1 MSARQGRPVT
11 LGEIPEGEFV
21 RWQELG
27 ITHVWLMG
35 AWSTGPRSRA
45 VALDDSNLRAAA
57 AALLPDAKDS
67 DVTGSPFAVADYRVP
82 RAWGGQNGLKAFR
95 QQLHAHGLQLLLDFV
110 GNHLGLDHPWVI
122 ARPELFVPG
131 VPESPAAFAL
141 DLPEGQ
147 RWLAH
152 GKDPNFPAWMDTAQ
166 LDYRRLETHTA
177 MRELFQQIV
186 PLCDGVRCD
195 MAMLL
200 LNDVFARTWESA
212 PSADSRTDREF
223 WADLIAATRQ
233 ATPEFLFFA
242 EAYWDLEAR
251 LQALGFDYAYDKR
264 LCDHLIAR
272 NPADVPRHLLGLTPQ
287 FLAASAHFLENHDE
301 ARITTL
307 LSGPEHRAAALLTLG
322 LPGLRLLHEGQ
333 LTGARL
339 PVPVQLNR
347 RPAEPMDLEIAELY
361 TTLLKTLKSTAVGQG
376 SGTLRTPRS
385 AWPGNES
392 WQNLA
397 VVQWQSE
404 AEAFD
409 LVVVNFAPERSQ
421 GYVPL
426 AIEGLSQHNWR
437 MKDRLGAEEYLRYG
451 DDLQNQGLYL
461 DVVGH
466 GAQLFVFLRQACGAA
481 KSQRDRLEAG
491 LAQAPGSGPG

>member
-1 MSARQGRPVT
+1 MRYPLVYEVNIRCWLQEMSVRQSRPVT
-11 LGEIPEGEFV
+11 LGEIPNGEFV
-21 RWQELG
+21 RWLELG

-35 AWSTGPRSRA
+35 TWPTGPRSRA
-45 VALDDSNLRAAA
+45 VALEDPNLRAAA

-67 DVTGSPFAVADYRVP
+67 DLTGSPFAVAEYRVP
-82 RAWGGQNGLKAFR
+82 RAWGGQAGLKAFR
-95 QQLHAHGLQLLLDFV
+95 HKLHAHGLRLLLDFV
-110 GNHLGLDHPWVI
+110 GNHLGLDHPWVT

-131 VPESPAAFAL
+131 VPESPAGFAL

-152 GKDPNFPAWMDTAQ
+152 GKDPNFLAWSDTAQ
-166 LDYRRLETHTA
+166 LDYRRPETHTA
-177 MRELFQQIV
+177 MRELFQRIV

-212 PSADSRTDREF
+212 SSAGSATDREF
-223 WADLIAATRQ
+223 WADLIATTKRA
-233 ATPEFLFFA
+233 APEFLFFA

-251 LQALGFDYAYDKR
+251 LQALGFDYTYDKR
-264 LCDHLIAR
+264 LYDYLIAR

-287 FLAASAHFLENHDE
+287 FLASSAHFLENHDE
-301 ARITTL
+301 PRIATL
-307 LSGPEHRAAALLTLG
+307 LSKPERRVAVLLTLG

-339 PVPVQLNR
+339 RVPVQMGR
-347 RPAEPMDLEIAELY
+347 RPGEPVDEEIAAHY
-361 TTLLKTLKSTAVGQG
+361 TTLLQTLKSTAVGQG
-376 SGTLRTPRS
+376 SGTILAPRS

-392 WQNLA
+392 WHNLA
-397 VVQWQSE
+397 AVQWQSE

-409 LVVVNFAPERSQ
+409 LVVVNLAPERSQ
-421 GYVPL
+421 AYVRL
-426 AIEGLSQHNWR
+426 AIDGLPQHNWR
-437 MKDRLGAEEYLRYG
+437 MKDLLGVEEYLRYG

-461 DVVGH
+461 DVVEH
-466 GAQLFVFLRQACGAA
+466 GAQLFH
-481 KSQRDRLEAG
+481 LE
-491 LAQAPGSGPG
+491 PVS